1 MTLFT
6 VTVMFGIYK
15 GPSTLPEMKML
26 MLLDISMSR
35 QIHKKLSQLGYKVHL
50 STLKNYPSQ
59 NLSSKK

>member
-6 VTVMFGIYK
+6 VTGMFGIHK

-35 QIHKKLSQLGYKVHL
+35 QIHKKIEPTGLQGTFIYFEELSL
-50 STLKNYPSQ
+50 SK
-59 NLSSKK
+59 SKF